1 MDERPGKLEDL
12 NTALKN
18 RVMIFYNI
26 NEIKDENLTDIV
38 HSILEDQLGFVN
50 AKDTV
55 MMDPC
60 AQIGKTKS
68 SFIYNQTTSHYTTS
82 HFFPDK
88 ERILAKKL
96 KGRRIAIS
104 EQFPEEI
111 MQVRKHLYPV
121 LKKARQEHKR
131 VKMVRDKLY
140 IEGQLCVE
148 SKSLSVHI
156 FNLSNIQ
163 SLYIY
168 SNIRH

>member
-18 RVMIFYNI
+18 RVIDLQARSMRDNLIFYNI

-68 SFIYNQTTSHYTTS
+68 SFIYNQTTSH
-82 HFFPDK
+82 
-88 ERILAKKL
+88 
-96 KGRRIAIS
+96 
-104 EQFPEEI
+104 
-111 MQVRKHLYPV
+111 
-121 LKKARQEHKR
+121 
-131 VKMVRDKLY
+131 
-140 IEGQLCVE
+140 
-148 SKSLSVHI
+148 
-156 FNLSNIQ
+156 
-163 SLYIY
+163 
-168 SNIRH
+168 

>member
-18 RVMIFYNI
+18 HVMIFYNI

-68 SFIYNQTTSHYTTS
+68 SFIYNQTTSH
-82 HFFPDK
+82 
-88 ERILAKKL
+88 
-96 KGRRIAIS
+96 
-104 EQFPEEI
+104 
-111 MQVRKHLYPV
+111 
-121 LKKARQEHKR
+121 
-131 VKMVRDKLY
+131 
-140 IEGQLCVE
+140 
-148 SKSLSVHI
+148 
-156 FNLSNIQ
+156 
-163 SLYIY
+163 
-168 SNIRH
+168 

>member
-1 MDERPGKLEDL
+1 
-12 NTALKN
+12 
-18 RVMIFYNI
+18 
-26 NEIKDENLTDIV
+26 
-38 HSILEDQLGFVN
+38 
-50 AKDTV
+50 
-55 MMDPC
+55 
-60 AQIGKTKS
+60 
-68 SFIYNQTTSHYTTS
+68 
-82 HFFPDK
+82 
-88 ERILAKKL
+88 
-96 KGRRIAIS
+96 
-104 EQFPEEI
+104 